1 MLVLPPPDVTPALD
15 VAAARVVAERSDKAL
30 LLLVLLLLPL
40 ADILARVARQEVSV
54 YCEAMQRPLAIEHDV
69 APKRSFVSRGEHRTA
84 DRLIDSLGSVHTD
97 TNNSIELNPDFKN
110 TERWF
115 KHAWGYNLKC

>member
-1 MLVLPPPDVTPALD
+1 MLPPPDVAPALD

-54 YCEAMQRPLAIEHDV
+54 DCEAI
-69 APKRSFVSRGEHRTA
+69 
-84 DRLIDSLGSVHTD
+84 
-97 TNNSIELNPDFKN
+97 
-110 TERWF
+110 
-115 KHAWGYNLKC
+115 